1 MTFNSFPIFKRP
13 GGLTPYW
20 KVDFG
25 VVVPIVQLS
34 DSGSDIALVFR
45 GENIFNKKY
54 TEIAG
59 FESPGR
65 SLTAGLEVDF
75 LEGDNP

>member
-1 MTFNSFPIFKRP
+1 MDGTTIAVVIAGYLIGS
-13 GGLTPYW
+13 
-20 KVDFG
+20 VDFG

-34 DSGSDIALVFR
+34 DSGSDIALAFR
-45 GENIFNKKY
+45 GENIFNTKY

-65 SLTAGLEVDF
+65 SLLAGLDCSF
-75 LEGDNP
+75 